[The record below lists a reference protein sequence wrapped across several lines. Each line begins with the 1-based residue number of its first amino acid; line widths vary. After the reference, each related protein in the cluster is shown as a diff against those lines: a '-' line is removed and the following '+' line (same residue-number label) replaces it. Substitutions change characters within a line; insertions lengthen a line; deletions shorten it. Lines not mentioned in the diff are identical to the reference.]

1 MIKDGLLLQQGRE
14 LILPP
19 VVHSGHIVQGKG
31 LAVHIQANEH
41 VVTVVPVHAVGNDL
55 RAVNAGNIRRGGEYL
70 SRGLQRALKSPYSQQ
85 CLPLSALRSCVR
97 VYKSFRDTSLGT
109 REWALRYQPFFRRCA
124 CCLCFCIIIP
134 QSSG

>member
-19 VVHSGHIVQGKG
+19 MVHSGHIVQGQG
-31 LAVHIQANEH
+31 LAVHIQTNEH

-70 SRGLQRALKSPYSQQ
+70 PDTRQQRG
-85 CLPLSALRSCVR
+85 ALR
-97 VYKSFRDTSLGT
+97 L
-109 REWALRYQPFFRRCA
+109 
-124 CCLCFCIIIP
+124 CLCVIKK
-134 QSSG
+134 